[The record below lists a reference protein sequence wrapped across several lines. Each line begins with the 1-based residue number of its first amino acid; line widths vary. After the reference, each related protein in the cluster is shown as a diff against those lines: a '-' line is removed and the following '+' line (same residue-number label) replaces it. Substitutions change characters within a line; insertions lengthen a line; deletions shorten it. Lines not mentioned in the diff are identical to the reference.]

1 MTSCTRAFSGALGFG
16 MTLVEGQSTFP
27 VQLHPGSRLPLFLQS
42 WPSSVGKEEGATWS
56 LRIHSMSG
64 CGRESD
70 RPHFVQLFLRLE
82 DPKGKEVHTA
92 CQAPTVCWDL
102 MNSRLS
108 QRSGRQLIPASS
120 VYKTRRNGNALPRT
134 HGPQVEQDS
143 NQPIPVFSFYYPQW
157 FGLI

>member
-1 MTSCTRAFSGALGFG
+1 MRDRVHSLCSSILAVGFLSFLPSVLAIKRG
-16 MTLVEGQSTFP
+16 EGGGC
-27 VQLHPGSRLPLFLQS
+27 V
-42 WPSSVGKEEGATWS
+42 WS
-56 LRIHSMSG
+56 LRSHSMSG
-64 CGRESD
+64 CGRDSD
-70 RPHFVQLFLRLE
+70 RPYFVQLFLRLE